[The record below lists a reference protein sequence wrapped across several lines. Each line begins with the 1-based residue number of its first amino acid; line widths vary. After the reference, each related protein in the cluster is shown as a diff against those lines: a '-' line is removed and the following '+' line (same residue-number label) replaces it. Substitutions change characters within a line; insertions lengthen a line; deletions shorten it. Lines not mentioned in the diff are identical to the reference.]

1 MTKLRPVTKI
11 INIMLIIIII
21 IIIITW
27 TLAAGSQWTYEV
39 QSGRRAG
46 SQSPLTNLQ
55 HGQHSGVHD
64 DGNDGNDDD
73 IDIDNDDDDDEY
85 DDDDG
90 NHL

>member
-1 MTKLRPVTKI
+1 
-11 INIMLIIIII
+11 MLII

-27 TLAAGSQWTYEV
+27 TLAVGSQWTYGV

-55 HGQHSGVHD
+55 HGQHSGHD
-64 DGNDGNDDD
+64 DDDNVEIEFDDD
-73 IDIDNDDDDDEY
+73 DDGIDNDDVDGVNNDDDEE
-85 DDDDG
+85 DVG